1 MAEPSNEEGVV
12 LVTGASGYIGSHIV
26 ANLLS
31 KGRAVRGSVR
41 DASDPERVEHLRA
54 MEVAGGGSLELVEM
68 DLLDGDSVRS
78 AVSGCRS
85 VIHTAAVVVLKS
97 KRPQEKIVDPS
108 VIGTKNV
115 LDAID
120 ASGSVEHLVHTSS
133 TAAIRPQNWSDG
145 ETLTT
150 ESWADDAT
158 LENNPYGLA
167 KFSSE
172 RIVRDWHE
180 KREGSGPR
188 MVTIN
193 PCVVLG
199 PPLSKRHLDGS
210 PSFVMTL
217 LNRDIPAVVPMHI
230 SIVDVRD
237 VAEAHVRALT
247 KGSDAGRYL
256 VVSGQ
261 MWFRDIAK
269 TLKKANP
276 DMNIPTMQLP
286 YSLSLLVSLFHPKIS
301 LAWAKTHLGKRL
313 FWDASPAER
322 DLGMVWRSPELSLL
336 ETVPAILENE
346 WLG

>member
-31 KGRAVRGSVR
+31 KGRTVRGTVR

-199 PPLSKRHLDGS
+199 PPLSKRPLDGS

-336 ETVPAILENE
+336 ETVPPILENE

>member
-1 MAEPSNEEGVV
+1 MEPRHRNGVV
-12 LVTGASGYIGSHIV
+12 LVTGASGYIGSHVV

-31 KGRAVRGSVR
+31 KGRVVRGTVR
-41 DASDPERVEHLRA
+41 DASDPERVEHLRE
-54 MEVAGGGSLELVEM
+54 MEVAEGGSLEIVEM
-68 DLLDGDSVRS
+68 DLLDRDSVHN

-120 ASGSVEHLVHTSS
+120 ASETVEHLVHTSS
-133 TAAIRPQNWSDG
+133 TAAIRPQKWNDG
-145 ETLTT
+145 QTLTT
-150 ESWADDAT
+150 DSWADDAT

-167 KFSSE
+167 KFSAE
-172 RIVRDWHE
+172 RIVREWHTKKGE
-180 KREGSGPR
+180 SGPR

-237 VAEAHVRALT
+237 VAEAHVRALS
-247 KGSDAGRYL
+247 KGDNAGRYL

-269 TLKKANP
+269 SLKKANP
-276 DMNIPTMQLP
+276 ELRIPTRQLP

-301 LAWAKTHLGKRL
+301 LAWARTHLGKRL

-322 DLGMVWRSPELSLL
+322 DLGMAWRNPEDSLL

>member
-1 MAEPSNEEGVV
+1 MAEPSNEEGMV

-31 KGRAVRGSVR
+31 KGRAVRGTVR

-68 DLLDGDSVRS
+68 DLLDVDSVRS